1 MVKLDKITEKISGAR
16 QEIDARIDRTGSW
29 YSRVKSV
36 IGVIVMV
43 LFHLRKVVLAIPV
56 VYYALKLAAYNS
68 EHLPEMVGINLQAS
82 GAFAD
87 LISRNSAIMW
97 PLAVT
102 GACLVLMF
110 FSKKALFP
118 WAVSI
123 FTLVLPILLLF
134 SNAYPM

>member
-123 FTLVLPILLLF
+123 FTLVLPILLWF